1 MVMADE
7 SPPPTSSG
15 SGPRIR
21 RSLDGERLLAV
32 FSKLVDPLG
41 RSMPATSEVV
51 LHDLSLLPNSI
62 IAIHGNVTGRVVGDP
77 ATDLLLERIANRDDS
92 DSHLNYE
99 TVLPD
104 GRRLRSSTMIL
115 RDVAGNACAAL
126 CINTDTSAWET
137 VELVAKAVL
146 GRLGETEIGALLHP
160 THRTGHALQPTSGAP
175 GGASVPSGP
184 AAQPQRETFVRD
196 IDELAQVILGR
207 AIAESGVPVE
217 LMHKRHKVE
226 VVRQLEARGLFLL
239 KDAVELAAHAL
250 QVTRFTIYNYLN
262 EIHDHSEEDDERKA
276 SNEV

>member
-1 MVMADE
+1 MADD
-7 SPPPTSSG
+7 SPPPLAG
-15 SGPRIR
+15 GNDLRIR

-32 FSKLVDPLG
+32 FSRLVDPLG

-62 IAIHGNVTGRVVGDP
+62 VAIHGNVTGRVVGDP
-77 ATDLLLERIANRDDS
+77 ATDLLLERIANRDNTDE
-92 DSHLNYE
+92 HLNYE

-104 GRRLRSSTMIL
+104 GRRLRSSTMII
-115 RDVAGNACAAL
+115 RDVAGNAVAAL

-137 VELVAKAVL
+137 VGLVAQAML
-146 GRLGETEIGALLHP
+146 GRLDDTARAALLRPAGLDAVTPHQVP
-160 THRTGHALQPTSGAP
+160 TLMDGDGSTAPHALG
-175 GGASVPSGP
+175 
-184 AAQPQRETFVRD
+184 ETFVRD
-196 IDELAQVILGR
+196 IDELAQVILNR
-207 AIAESGVPVE
+207 AIDESGVPVE

-262 EIHDHSEEDDERKA
+262 EVHDQSEEHDDRKA
-276 SNEV
+276 THEV

>member
-1 MVMADE
+1 MALAEE
-7 SPPPTSSG
+7 SPPPPAG
-15 SGPRIR
+15 GNDLRIR

-32 FSKLVDPLG
+32 FSNLVEPLG
-41 RSMPATSEVV
+41 MSMPATSEVV

-77 ATDLLLERIANRDDS
+77 ATDLLLERIAKRNETDQ
-92 DSHLNYE
+92 HLNYE

-104 GRRLRSSTMIL
+104 GRRLRSSTMII
-115 RDVAGNACAAL
+115 RDVSNNAVAAL

-137 VELVAKAVL
+137 VGLVAQAML
-146 GRLGETEIGALLHP
+146 GRLDDTARAALLQSG
-160 THRTGHALQPTSGAP
+160 GHTAVIPHQVPVVADAGQPAT
-175 GGASVPSGP
+175 
-184 AAQPQRETFVRD
+184 AAHSHSETFVRD
-196 IDELAQVILGR
+196 IDELSRVILTR
-207 AIAESGVPVE
+207 AIDESGVPVE

-262 EIHDHSEEDDERKA
+262 EIHDQTEENDERKA
-276 SNEV
+276 THEV

>member
-1 MVMADE
+1 MVLADD
-7 SPPPTSSG
+7 SPPPLAG
-15 SGPRIR
+15 GNDLRIR

-32 FSKLVDPLG
+32 FSRLVDPLG

-62 IAIHGNVTGRVVGDP
+62 VAIHGNVTGRVVGDR
-77 ATDLLLERIANRDDS
+77 ATDLLLERIANRDNTDE
-92 DSHLNYE
+92 HLNYE

-104 GRRLRSSTMIL
+104 GRRLRSSTMII
-115 RDVAGNACAAL
+115 RDVAGNAVAAL

-137 VELVAKAVL
+137 VGLVAQAML
-146 GRLGETEIGALLHP
+146 GRLDDTARAALLRPAGLDAVTPHQVP
-160 THRTGHALQPTSGAP
+160 ALMDGDGSSAPHALG
-175 GGASVPSGP
+175 
-184 AAQPQRETFVRD
+184 ETFVRD
-196 IDELAQVILGR
+196 IDELAQVILNR
-207 AIAESGVPVE
+207 AIDESGVPVE

-262 EIHDHSEEDDERKA
+262 EVHDQSEEHDDRKA
-276 SNEV
+276 THEV

>member
-1 MVMADE
+1 MVLADD
-7 SPPPTSSG
+7 SPPPLAG
-15 SGPRIR
+15 GNDLRIR

-32 FSKLVDPLG
+32 FSRLVDPLG

-62 IAIHGNVTGRVVGDP
+62 VAIHGNVTGRVVGDP
-77 ATDLLLERIANRDDS
+77 ATDLLLERIANRDNTDE
-92 DSHLNYE
+92 HLNYE

-104 GRRLRSSTMIL
+104 GRRLRSSTMII
-115 RDVAGNACAAL
+115 RDVAGNAVAAL

-137 VELVAKAVL
+137 VGLVAQAML
-146 GRLGETEIGALLHP
+146 GRLDDTARAALLRPAGLDAVTPHQVP
-160 THRTGHALQPTSGAP
+160 TLMDGDGSSAPHALG
-175 GGASVPSGP
+175 
-184 AAQPQRETFVRD
+184 ETFVRD
-196 IDELAQVILGR
+196 IDELAQVILDR
-207 AIAESGVPVE
+207 AIDESGVPVE

-262 EIHDHSEEDDERKA
+262 EVHDQSEEHDDRKA
-276 SNEV
+276 THEV

>member
-1 MVMADE
+1 MVLADE
-7 SPPPTSSG
+7 SPPAPAG
-15 SGPRIR
+15 GNGLGVR

-32 FSKLVDPLG
+32 FAQLVEPLG

-77 ATDLLLERIANRDDS
+77 ATDLLLERLSRRDGS
-92 DSHLNYE
+92 DTNLNYE

-104 GRRLRSSTMIL
+104 GRRLRSSTMII
-115 RDVAGNACAAL
+115 RDVAGNPAAAL

-146 GRLGETEIGALLHP
+146 GRLDPADLQS
-160 THRTGHALQPTSGAP
+160 LQPARAATPHQVPEAPVEDGA
-175 GGASVPSGP
+175 ARQS
-184 AAQPQRETFVRD
+184 QRETFVRD
-196 IDELAQVILGR
+196 IDELAQVILTR
-207 AIAESGVPVE
+207 AIDETGVPVE

-226 VVRQLEARGLFLL
+226 VVRQLEERGLFQL
-239 KDAVELAAHAL
+239 KDAVELAAQAL

-262 EIHDHSEEDDERKA
+262 EIHDQDDHDNRKA
-276 SNEV
+276 PHEVR

>member
-1 MVMADE
+1 MVLADD
-7 SPPPTSSG
+7 SPPPLAG
-15 SGPRIR
+15 GNDLRIR

-32 FSKLVDPLG
+32 FSRLVDPLG

-62 IAIHGNVTGRVVGDP
+62 VAIHGNVTGRVVGDP
-77 ATDLLLERIANRDDS
+77 ATDLLLERIANRDNTDE
-92 DSHLNYE
+92 HLNYE

-104 GRRLRSSTMIL
+104 GRRLRSSTMII
-115 RDVAGNACAAL
+115 RDVAGNAVAAL

-137 VELVAKAVL
+137 VGLVAQAML
-146 GRLGETEIGALLHP
+146 GRLDDTARAALLRPAGLDAVTPHQVP
-160 THRTGHALQPTSGAP
+160 ALMDGDGSSAPHALG
-175 GGASVPSGP
+175 
-184 AAQPQRETFVRD
+184 ETFVRD
-196 IDELAQVILGR
+196 IDELAQMILDR
-207 AIAESGVPVE
+207 AIDESGVPVE

-262 EIHDHSEEDDERKA
+262 EVHDQSEEHDDRKA
-276 SNEV
+276 THEV

>member
-1 MVMADE
+1 MALAEATPHSAAGGNDV
-7 SPPPTSSG
+7 G
-15 SGPRIR
+15 IR

-32 FSKLVDPLG
+32 FSKLVEPLG

-77 ATDLLLERIANRDDS
+77 ATDLLLERLSRRDGA

-104 GRRLRSSTMIL
+104 GRRLRSSTMII
-115 RDVAGNACAAL
+115 RDVAGNPAAAL

-146 GRLGETEIGALLHP
+146 GRLDPAELETLQFTRAVEPAQVPEAPAGAA
-160 THRTGHALQPTSGAP
+160 R
-175 GGASVPSGP
+175 PS
-184 AAQPQRETFVRD
+184 QRETFVRD
-196 IDELAQVILGR
+196 IDELAKVILTR
-207 AIAESGVPVE
+207 AIDETGVPVE

-226 VVRQLEARGLFLL
+226 VVRQLEERGLFLL
-239 KDAVELAAHAL
+239 KDAVELAAQAL

-262 EIHDHSEEDDERKA
+262 EIHDQDDHDNRKA
-276 SNEV
+276 PHEVR

>member
-1 MVMADE
+1 MVLADD
-7 SPPPTSSG
+7 SPPPLAG
-15 SGPRIR
+15 GNDLRIR

-32 FSKLVDPLG
+32 FSRLVDPLG

-62 IAIHGNVTGRVVGDP
+62 VAIHGNVTGRVVGDP
-77 ATDLLLERIANRDDS
+77 ATDLLLERIANRDNTDE
-92 DSHLNYE
+92 HLNHE

-104 GRRLRSSTMIL
+104 GRRLRSSTMII
-115 RDVAGNACAAL
+115 RDVAGNAVAAL

-137 VELVAKAVL
+137 VGLVAQAML
-146 GRLGETEIGALLHP
+146 GRLDDTARAALLRPAGLDAVTPHP
-160 THRTGHALQPTSGAP
+160 VPTLMDGDGSTAPHALG
-175 GGASVPSGP
+175 
-184 AAQPQRETFVRD
+184 ETFVRD
-196 IDELAQVILGR
+196 IDELAQVILNR
-207 AIAESGVPVE
+207 AIDESGVPVE

-262 EIHDHSEEDDERKA
+262 EVHDQSEEHDDRKA
-276 SNEV
+276 THEV

>member
-1 MVMADE
+1 MVLADD
-7 SPPPTSSG
+7 SPPPLAG
-15 SGPRIR
+15 GNDLRIR

-32 FSKLVDPLG
+32 FSRLVDPLG

-62 IAIHGNVTGRVVGDP
+62 VAIHGNVTGRVVGDP
-77 ATDLLLERIANRDDS
+77 ATDLLLERIANRDNTDE
-92 DSHLNYE
+92 HLNYE

-104 GRRLRSSTMIL
+104 GRRLRSSTMII
-115 RDVAGNACAAL
+115 RDVAGNAVAAL

-137 VELVAKAVL
+137 VGLVAQAML
-146 GRLGETEIGALLHP
+146 GRLDDTARAALLRPAGLDAVTPHQVP
-160 THRTGHALQPTSGAP
+160 ALMDGDGSSAPHALG
-175 GGASVPSGP
+175 
-184 AAQPQRETFVRD
+184 ETFVRD
-196 IDELAQVILGR
+196 IDELAQVILDR
-207 AIAESGVPVE
+207 AIDESGVPVE

-262 EIHDHSEEDDERKA
+262 EVHDQSEEHDDRKA
-276 SNEV
+276 THEV

>member
-1 MVMADE
+1 MVLADD
-7 SPPPTSSG
+7 SPPPLAG
-15 SGPRIR
+15 GNDLRIR

-32 FSKLVDPLG
+32 FSRLVDPLG

-62 IAIHGNVTGRVVGDP
+62 VAIHGNVTGRVVGDP
-77 ATDLLLERIANRDDS
+77 ATDLLLERIANLDNTDE
-92 DSHLNYE
+92 HLNYE

-104 GRRLRSSTMIL
+104 GRRLRSSTMII
-115 RDVAGNACAAL
+115 RDVAGNAVAAL

-137 VELVAKAVL
+137 VGLVAQAML
-146 GRLGETEIGALLHP
+146 GRLDDTARAALLRPAGLDAVTPHQVP
-160 THRTGHALQPTSGAP
+160 TLMDGDGSSAPHALG
-175 GGASVPSGP
+175 
-184 AAQPQRETFVRD
+184 ETFVRD
-196 IDELAQVILGR
+196 IDELAQVILDR
-207 AIAESGVPVE
+207 AIDESGVPVE

-262 EIHDHSEEDDERKA
+262 EVHDQSEEHDDRKA
-276 SNEV
+276 THEV

>member
-1 MVMADE
+1 MVLADD
-7 SPPPTSSG
+7 SPPPLAG
-15 SGPRIR
+15 GNDLRIR

-32 FSKLVDPLG
+32 FSRLVDPLG

-62 IAIHGNVTGRVVGDP
+62 VAIHGNVTGRVVGDP
-77 ATDLLLERIANRDDS
+77 ATDLLLERIANRDNTDE
-92 DSHLNYE
+92 HLNYE

-104 GRRLRSSTMIL
+104 GRRLRSSTMII
-115 RDVAGNACAAL
+115 RDVAGNAVAAL

-137 VELVAKAVL
+137 VGLVAQAML
-146 GRLGETEIGALLHP
+146 GRLDDTARAALLRPAGLDAVTPHQVP
-160 THRTGHALQPTSGAP
+160 TLMDGDGSSAPHALG
-175 GGASVPSGP
+175 
-184 AAQPQRETFVRD
+184 ETFVRD
-196 IDELAQVILGR
+196 IDELAQVILNR
-207 AIAESGVPVE
+207 AIDESGVPVE

-262 EIHDHSEEDDERKA
+262 EVHDQSEEHDDRKA
-276 SNEV
+276 THEV